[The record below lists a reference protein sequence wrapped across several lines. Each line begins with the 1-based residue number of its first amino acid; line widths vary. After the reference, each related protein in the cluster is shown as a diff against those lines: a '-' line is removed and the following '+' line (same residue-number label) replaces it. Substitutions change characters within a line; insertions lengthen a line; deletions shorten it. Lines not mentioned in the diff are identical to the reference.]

1 MLRPQKNG
9 AFFLNHFFKK
19 FVYHFMKRIF
29 SMSFYVAFLYLLV
42 ACNKQ
47 TKTEAMPAIINTGT
61 FKTYLALGDSYTIGQ
76 SVNESERF
84 PAQAVSLLRKD
95 TINFNAPEYIAVTG
109 WTTRNL
115 LNAIAST
122 PPSKSTYDFVTLLI
136 GVNNQYQGRSQTEYA
151 AEFTELL
158 NKAIEFAGNKP
169 QRVAVLSIPDWG
181 VTPFAN
187 GRDRNEIAN
196 QIDAFNAIN
205 KQITLNKAVRYIDI
219 TPSSRMAATDASLV
233 AGDGLHPSG
242 KEYQKWA
249 VMLAGVIKAAL

>member
-1 MLRPQKNG
+1 
-9 AFFLNHFFKK
+9 
-19 FVYHFMKRIF
+19 MKRLFFISF
-29 SMSFYVAFLYLLV
+29 SFAALYLLI

-76 SVNESERF
+76 SVNENERF
-84 PAQAVSLLRKD
+84 PAQTVSLLKLD
-95 TINFNAPEYIAVTG
+95 SINFNAPEYIAVTG

-115 LNAIAST
+115 LNAIAAT

-136 GVNNQYQGRSQTEYA
+136 GVNNQYQGRTQTEYA

-158 NKAIEFAGNKP
+158 NKAIQFAGNRP
-169 QRVAVLSIPDWG
+169 GRVAVLSIPDWG

-187 GRDRNEIAN
+187 GRDRNEIAK
-196 QIDAFNAIN
+196 QIDEFNAIN
-205 KQITLNKAVRYIDI
+205 KQITLGKAVKYIDI
-219 TPSSRMAATDASLV
+219 TPSSRMAATDPSLV

-249 VMLAGVIKAAL
+249 VLLAPVIKASL

>member
-1 MLRPQKNG
+1 
-9 AFFLNHFFKK
+9 
-19 FVYHFMKRIF
+19 MKRVFFI
-29 SMSFYVAFLYLLV
+29 SCYITALYLLI

-47 TKTEAMPAIINTGT
+47 SKKELMPVITNTPS

-76 SVNESERF
+76 SVNEQERF
-84 PAQAVSLLRKD
+84 AAQAVSLLKKD
-95 TINFNAPEYIAVTG
+95 SINFNAPEYIAVTG

-115 LNAIAST
+115 IDAINTT
-122 PPSKSTYDFVTLLI
+122 PPTKPVYDFVTLLI

-151 AEFTELL
+151 TAFTELL
-158 NKAIEFAGNKP
+158 NKAIQFAGNRP
-169 QRVAVLSIPDWG
+169 GRVAVLSIPDWG

-187 GRDRNEIAN
+187 GRDRSEIAK

-205 KQITLNKAVRYIDI
+205 KQITLDKAVKYIDI
-219 TPSSRMAATDASLV
+219 TPSSRMAASDPSLV

-249 VMLAGVIKAAL
+249 ALLAPVIKAAL